1 MIAIQSNERIARS
14 TQNWTRLHMPDWP
27 FHHPSN
33 LYRPWP
39 LFSLNGDYS
48 SPESVQALTTALS
61 DLKSAGFGGV
71 YLHPRPGLLTEYLS
85 PQWFQLIETLIHAC
99 VDMELVP
106 ALYDENSYPSGHAG
120 GHVTADAPE
129 LQAFHVVPVYGQGT
143 PLPKGFLCAR
153 EWKQGLP
160 GTTIETAQPD
170 QAWVAFCMREAFI
183 AEWHGRQPT
192 ASLLHPGTAERFLQ
206 KTHAAYRR
214 NLSANAWQQLASIFT
229 DEPHLIADQH
239 GIEGQGLPL
248 TPYLS
253 QAFRERWGYALEPC
267 LPSLFFDVDDFQRV
281 RFHYYELCHDL
292 FRESWAKPLAR
303 WTQAN
308 GIRLT
313 GHYLEHDWPVP
324 YATPGQMELLAEM
337 DWPGTDQLLGFPL
350 AGHDQHDIQNH
361 PPSPPGSEPH
371 LLYYLRQ
378 AASVANQLGKDR
390 VMNEC
395 WGASSHAS
403 DPSDWYRIGT
413 YLLVNG
419 VNHLVPHHCMPDFR
433 GTRKHDHPPFFSQQ
447 SPWFPSIRPLIDELS
462 RIAQAVT
469 AGRVENRVLILDAQ
483 TTGFLL
489 AAKGRASDPENSE
502 IISIDKQGPLRQLR
516 ESIVGLVESLAW
528 AQIDFDIGDEYL
540 LQAHGSISADGGL
553 CVGRQTYTLLVWPPG
568 MIHLRSASMERL
580 DAYLR
585 KGGQIAGPLPDRIR
599 VDGETSNQLDKWL
612 HAYPSQITRIDPAE
626 LVAFIQKRIPPRL
639 QVTGKNN
646 GCLHLR
652 KVQPGQTT
660 WLLVNSAPETRVF
673 TFPTEAR
680 DVSKAYEIDLADG
693 QATRLPDEFNADGS
707 LPLNPVS
714 ARLLIFSDPQ
724 PELKAVAPQK
734 IRSSTS
740 GEALNPVQIER
751 SEAAVLAVDCCQLRT
766 GSKDHGTWET
776 RQANRLLWS
785 RHGLCPD
792 GWSRTIQYCQD
803 VRKRAVASGRTEPI
817 ELRYRFEIGEGV
829 DTSGFQIAI
838 EQPWHG
844 AAFINSSVL
853 DGSQSETWLDPSL
866 LRFNVGEHLRAGSN
880 ELLLKQAG
888 FDVHCEVATI
898 YILGDFSLEPIEPGF
913 RIVSPT
919 PLGLGSWKAQ
929 GLPFYDR
936 TVCYQFQTP
945 TAGTLVIDPPDW
957 RGSWLEVTG
966 QEGRAHAWPG
976 RTLSIDAD
984 APTLWEVR
992 VTGLPWNLFGPWHR
1006 KQVDP
1011 FKFTNPSDWNP
1022 SVAEI
1027 QPQPGSAYIFMDL
1040 GLRTRPQFHQTS
1052 GKSSHGID

>member
-1 MIAIQSNERIARS
+1 
-14 TQNWTRLHMPDWP
+14 MPDWP
-27 FHHPSN
+27 FHNPSN

-99 VDMELVP
+99 VDMDLVP

-160 GTTIETAQPD
+160 GANIKTAQPD
-170 QAWVAFCMREAFI
+170 QSWVAFCPREAFI

-253 QAFRERWGYALEPC
+253 QAFGERWGYALEPC

-413 YLLVNG
+413 YLLANG

-433 GTRKHDHPPFFSQQ
+433 GTRKHDHPPFLSQQ

-469 AGRVENRVLILDAQ
+469 PGRVENRVLILDAQ

-502 IISIDKQGPLRQLR
+502 ITSIDKQGPLRQLR
-516 ESIVGLVESLAW
+516 ESIVGLAESLAW

-740 GEALNPVQIER
+740 GEALNPVQIKR
-751 SEAAVLAVDCCQLRT
+751 SEAAVLAVDCCHLRT

-792 GWSRTIQYCQD
+792 GWSRTIQYRQD
-803 VRKRAVASGRTEPI
+803 VQDRAIALGQTEPI
-817 ELRYRFEIGEGV
+817 ELSYRFEIGEGV
-829 DTSGFQIAI
+829 ETSGFQIVI
-838 EQPWHG
+838 EQPWHKE
-844 AAFINSSVL
+844 AFINGVEL
-853 DGSQSETWLDPSL
+853 DASQGETWIDPSL
-866 LRFNVGEHLRAGSN
+866 LRFNVGKHLRAGSN
-880 ELLLKQAG
+880 ELLLKQPG
-888 FDVHCEVATI
+888 FDAHCEVSNI
-898 YILGDFSLEPIEPGF
+898 YVLGDFSLEPIEPGF
-913 RIVSPT
+913 RIVTPS
-919 PLGLGSWKAQ
+919 PLGLGTWNAH

-936 TVCYQFQTP
+936 TVCYRFKTP
-945 TAGTLVIDPPDW
+945 TAGALVIDPLNW

-966 QEGRAHAWPG
+966 PEGKAHTWPG
-976 RTLSIDAD
+976 RTLSIHANE
-984 APTLWEVR
+984 PTLWDIR

-1006 KQVDP
+1006 KQADP
-1011 FKFTNPSDWNP
+1011 FKFTNPSDWNAP
-1022 SVAEI
+1022 VAEI
-1027 QPQPGSAYIFMDL
+1027 QPQPGSAYQFLDF
-1040 GLRTRPQFHQTS
+1040 GLLTGPQFYQTP
-1052 GKSSHGID
+1052 GKGSHGSD